1 MGLTSEIFKK
11 TSIPHQIHQTTPQ
24 TIAMATLHY
33 LPPVKPSAIAL
44 GTVFNHAVSLAV
56 LAPVFGETYH
66 RAQAANTKEEFFKS
80 KEAATAAA
88 SWGSSL
94 IGSALQSYG
103 VGALINATGTL
114 SYKGAAYLGSL
125 IFFATSAPGYI
136 SQIFVEKRP
145 LDTVGVSLATK
156 LIETLGLSV
165 FLTWWGT
172 RTNPFE

>member
-1 MGLTSEIFKK
+1 MGTSEIFKK

-88 SWGSSL
+88 SWGS
-94 IGSALQSYG
+94 ALQSYG

-125 IFFATSAPGYI
+125 IFF
-136 SQIFVEKRP
+136 
-145 LDTVGVSLATK
+145 
-156 LIETLGLSV
+156 
-165 FLTWWGT
+165 
-172 RTNPFE
+172 